1 MALEELEGFGRVG
14 RLWKSFKREA
24 LEDGVRGRGGLSFHL
39 HIGTYARVYL
49 Q

>member
-1 MALEELEGFGRVG
+1 MALKELEGFGSRKA
-14 RLWKSFKREA
+14 LEELQEEA